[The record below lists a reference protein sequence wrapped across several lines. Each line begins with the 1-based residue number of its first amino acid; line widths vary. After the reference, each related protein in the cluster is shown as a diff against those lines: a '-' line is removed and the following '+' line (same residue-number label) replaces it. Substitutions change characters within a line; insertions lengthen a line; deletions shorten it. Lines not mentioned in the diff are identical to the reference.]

1 MSIIESSPDSVSDE
15 RFELIKTLGAG
26 AFAQTYKARVKK
38 GLLDYYGTDIV
49 ALKRPLD
56 LEKEMRLQDESK
68 VNAYLDY
75 VLSQMEA
82 RNIVRYFGVSVFDGR
97 LVMVMEYIEG
107 GSLRDKIGPIEYQ
120 KSIAVEEAVG
130 IAIGILE
137 GLIVLHRANLF
148 HCDLKPENILMDG
161 QTPKICDFNLSKIVK
176 ADELASST
184 GGTLPYMSPEVLGK
198 KRGSFSSDIWSLG
211 VTLYEML
218 AGKLPFYD
226 RDVEELKKLIIGDG
240 RHIPLRKIR
249 SQIPE
254 KLNYIVDKAL
264 EKDQHRRYKS
274 AQDMRLA
281 LIDFTKRPDSQVEH
295 EIATIDALTQ
305 SFVEQPDVLEDKLR
319 EMVSRYPE
327 EPRGYL
333 RLGEYL
339 NRAQRYREAIR
350 IFSDGLKHD
359 QGNALLHWHI
369 AMAYL
374 GVGNN
379 QDAMKNLEK
388 AVSEGLE
395 GNFRQAAQ
403 ILLARL
409 WGTVKGAVSQLE
421 RELVEIKENLLSSEQ
436 AEIIEAKLQAILKK
450 YPKEPRAYQVQGE
463 FYNRSQRYKE
473 AISVFQQGLRLG
485 SDKAMLNWGL
495 AMAYLGSRRPLDA
508 AECLES
514 AVSLGLDPGRHRHAC
529 NLLEILKREHFKRY

>member
-1 MSIIESSPDSVSDE
+1 MNVIESSLGSVSDE

-38 GLLDYYGTDIV
+38 DLLNYYGTDIV

-56 LEKEMRLQDESK
+56 LEKEMRLQDELK
-68 VNAYLDY
+68 VNAYLEY

-97 LVMVMEYIEG
+97 LVMVMEYIG
-107 GSLRDKIGPIEYQ
+107 GSLRDRIGPVGYQ
-120 KSIAVEEAVG
+120 KNIAVDEAAR

-161 QTPKICDFNLSKIVK
+161 QTPKICDFNLAKIIK

-198 KRGSFSSDIWSLG
+198 KRGSFASDVWSLG

-226 RDVEELKKLIIGDG
+226 RDVEELKKLIVGDV
-240 RHIPLRKIR
+240 RHIPLREIR

-254 KLNYIVDKAL
+254 KLSNIVDRAL
-264 EKDQHRRYKS
+264 EKDLRRRYKS
-274 AQDMRLA
+274 AQEMRLA
-281 LIDFTKRPDSQVEH
+281 LIDFTQRPDSVIEH
-295 EIATIDALTQ
+295 EIAKIDVITQ
-305 SFVEQPDVLEDKLR
+305 SFPEQPDVLEDKLR

-339 NRAQRYREAIR
+339 NRAQRYREATR
-350 IFSDGLKHD
+350 VFGEGLKHD
-359 QGNALLHWHI
+359 PINALLHWHI

-379 QDAMKNLEK
+379 QDATQNLEK

-421 RELVEIKENLLSSEQ
+421 RELVEIKESMLLPEQ
-436 AEIIEAKLQAILKK
+436 AEIVEARLQAILKK
-450 YPKEPRAYQVQGE
+450 HPKEPRAYQAQGE

-473 AISVFQQGLRLG
+473 AINVFQQGLRLG

-495 AMAYLGSRRPLDA
+495 SMAYLGARRPLDA
-508 AECLES
+508 AECLEN

-529 NLLEILKREHFKRY
+529 NLLEIFKREHFKRS